1 MTPSTLEPLLQYG
14 ILGVFAV
21 LLILFAQTLLKRE
34 QQRGDASAAEVIRLN
49 TIMQEKTI
57 PALIA
62 ATQAIAAAQTILQQ
76 IQYQRDV
83 ESAASKGRTKT

>member
-1 MTPSTLEPLLQYG
+1 MPPYLEPLMQYG
-14 ILGVFAV
+14 ALGAIAIVLIIFAR
-21 LLILFAQTLLKRE
+21 TLLRRE
-34 QQRGDASAAEVIRLN
+34 QDRGDASAAEVIRLN

-57 PALIA
+57 PALLQ

-83 ESAASKGRTKT
+83 EAAATKGRPKP